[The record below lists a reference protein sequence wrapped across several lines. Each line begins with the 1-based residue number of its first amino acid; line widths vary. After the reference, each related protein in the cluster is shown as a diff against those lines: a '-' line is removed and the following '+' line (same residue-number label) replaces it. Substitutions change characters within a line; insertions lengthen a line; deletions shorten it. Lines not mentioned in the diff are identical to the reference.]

1 MQPRRLE
8 KKRNMPP
15 RSPSCAG
22 PLGIRND
29 RRVPSL
35 TIAPARADQLD
46 AIGELTVAV
55 YRGDGFSPEE
65 YEPQLR
71 AAASRAETATVLAAE
86 LDGRLVGAVTVAT
99 RGGEWAEQAVPGEAV
114 VRMLVVD
121 PAARGAGVG
130 EALVRGCMEA
140 ARTDGCTVVRLST
153 QVEMTTAHRIYERLG
168 FVRTPSFDW
177 YPIPGLLLLA
187 YALPLAPWCGHCGEE
202 LTPEGHATCRRMAE
216 LDPPRYCPDCRRRM
230 VVQVTPTGW
239 SARCVEHGTRTS

>member
-1 MQPRRLE
+1 
-8 KKRNMPP
+8 
-15 RSPSCAG
+15 
-22 PLGIRND
+22 
-29 RRVPSL
+29 VPSL
-35 TIAPARADQLD
+35 TIATARADQLD

-130 EALVRGCMEA
+130 EALVRGCLEA

-153 QVEMTTAHRIYERLG
+153 KVEMTTAHRIYERLG
-168 FVRTPSFDW
+168 FVRRPD
-177 YPIPGLLLLA
+177 
-187 YALPLAPWCGHCGEE
+187 
-202 LTPEGHATCRRMAE
+202 
-216 LDPPRYCPDCRRRM
+216 LD
-230 VVQVTPTGW
+230 QQWGWITGW
-239 SARCVEHGTRTS
+239 AFVLDLAAGKRHPGS